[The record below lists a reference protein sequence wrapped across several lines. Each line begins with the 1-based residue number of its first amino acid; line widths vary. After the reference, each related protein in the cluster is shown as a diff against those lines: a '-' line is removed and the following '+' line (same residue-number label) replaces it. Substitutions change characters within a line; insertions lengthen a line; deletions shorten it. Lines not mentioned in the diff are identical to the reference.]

1 MKQHILV
8 ASIIIALVAI
18 ASVPPVESTTT
29 WMNYR
34 EDISISAITV
44 DIDEESLNVSG
55 NNMSTN
61 ITLPCII
68 GNLNNSETKT
78 TINASS
84 NCTFN
89 LTVNGVSV
97 NSSTEL
103 NSTAGYWANITLAHV
118 ISAGVDEN
126 NTYINLVIEAN
137 ASEVITAKASIYG
150 QDISC
155 YSSWVTSIQTVEE
168 KDVVKPTVG
177 TSSTSSFMTVNDS
190 INISHTL
197 GYNVTDFNAT
207 LSYPSHAV
215 STTSYYN
222 FGIVQNNTGKE
233 IYKQYQ
239 KYGPFVYNVE
249 SDVDGNEHEAT
260 IYVKS
265 NELLTLTVDYSL
277 ITSDSVYEDYLDT
290 LNYDTLDVKLNGVDV
305 EWTEGS
311 IEFEDLTIKEGWS
324 VNEFTLSWTEAEVPV
339 PTPPTLWQ
347 QELFGLQVYIW
358 ALLAMIVAIIIILI
372 WLSKD

>member
-8 ASIIIALVAI
+8 ASIIIALVTLA
-18 ASVPPVESTTT
+18 VCPPVQSTTT
-29 WMNYR
+29 WMTYR

-44 DIDEESLNVSG
+44 DIDVESLNVSG
-55 NNMSTN
+55 NSMSTN

-68 GNLNNSETKT
+68 GNLNSTETKT

-89 LTVNGVSV
+89 LTVNGVSI
-97 NSSTEL
+97 NSSTGL
-103 NSTAGYWANITLAHV
+103 NSTAGYWANITLANV
-118 ISAGVDEN
+118 ISGGVDQN
-126 NTYINLVIEAN
+126 DTYINLSIEAN
-137 ASEVITAKASIYG
+137 ASEVITSKANIYG
-150 QDISC
+150 QDVSC
-155 YSSWVTSIQTVEE
+155 YSSWVTSVQTVEE

-177 TSSTSSFMTVNDS
+177 TSSTSSFMTVNNS

-197 GYNVTDFNAT
+197 GYSVTDFNAT

-222 FGIVQNNTGKE
+222 FETVANNTREE

-239 KYGPFVYNVE
+239 KYGPYVYDVD
-249 SDVDGNEHEAT
+249 SDVDGNEHEVK

-277 ITSDSVYEDYLDT
+277 SISDDVYEGYLDT
-290 LNYDTLDVKLNGVDV
+290 LNYDTLEIEFNDADVDW
-305 EWTEGS
+305 EEGS
-311 IEFEDLTIKEGWS
+311 VEFEDLTIKEGWS
-324 VNEFTLSWTEAEVPV
+324 INEFTLSWTEAVA
-339 PTPPTLWQ
+339 PTPTPTAWWQ
-347 QELFGLQVYIW
+347 QEIVGLQVYIW
-358 ALLAMIVAIIIILI
+358 LILAIIVAIIIILA